1 MIFLLQQTTAIS
13 DQVINDKNEEKK
25 AKDQKGE
32 TEIEMETGSDDI
44 ATKVEVENVKLN
56 LIEKMEI
63 EGGNN
68 HLGQIKVENS
78 DLKFEDLKAGVKA
91 ENTQEMIKSESEIK
105 NEVIESESLI
115 KSEDPNCKLA
125 GDSGKVV
132 KKERR
137 GRKRKFP
144 VSEETGAA
152 VITDSEVVQDVQA
165 TEEAGETDF
174 DDEEEEAGKFFIALT

>member
-1 MIFLLQQTTAIS
+1 MFLLQQTTAIS
-13 DQVINDKNEEKK
+13 NQVINDKNEEKT

-144 VSEETGAA
+144 VSEETGA
-152 VITDSEVVQDVQA
+152 VITDSQVVQDVQA
-165 TEEAGETDF
+165 TEDAGETDF
-174 DDEEEEAGKFFIALT
+174 DDEEEEAGKYLIFLI